1 MLPIERLSRFLSFL
15 LRHRH
20 EDYPLGFDDRGF
32 VHLKDLVTSVQ
43 DRFPE
48 VDDAAILEVI
58 EGSDKTRFEL
68 WEGMVRSNYVHS
80 FTIDL
85 EHEIE
90 HPPVSLYHGTA
101 RDLARSIL
109 KEGLKP
115 RDRQFVHLSVSL
127 EEAIAVGKR
136 RDPFPAVLV
145 IQSQEAHT
153 DGVHFYHSGPLFLTK
168 GIPPKFLS
176 LWKDQSA

>member
-1 MLPIERLSRFLSFL
+1 MVPTERLSRFLSFL
-15 LRHRH
+15 LRHRP

-32 VHLKDLVTSVQ
+32 VRLKDLVNRVQ

-58 EGSDKTRFEL
+58 EGSGKTRFEL
-68 WEGMVRSNYVHS
+68 WEGMVRATYGHS
-80 FTIDL
+80 FPIDL
-85 EHEIE
+85 EHNMER
-90 HPPVSLYHGTA
+90 PPEYLYHGTA
-101 RDLARSIL
+101 RDLARSML
-109 KEGLKP
+109 EEGLKP
-115 RDRQFVHLSVSL
+115 RDRQFVHLSLSL

-136 RDPFPAVLV
+136 RDPLPAVLV